1 MSSPTGGRWIF
12 SADPASG
19 FSGLNLGINNGVAPV
34 FPFPVAGALNI
45 EVFTNSTVSGVPN
58 PDAGFQASMADPL
71 SPTVAPID
79 NGFLV
84 GTNLRLG
91 SGNYL
96 AVDSVVGSATQ

>member
-1 MSSPTGGRWIF
+1 MTTPTGGRWIF
-12 SADPASG
+12 SPATGSG
-19 FSGLNLGINNGVAPV
+19 FSGIVLGINDGTHPV
-34 FPFPVAGALNI
+34 FPFPQAGALNI
-45 EVFTNSTVSGVPN
+45 EVFTNPTVSGVPN

-71 SPTVAPID
+71 SPTVAPLD

-96 AVDSVVGSATQ
+96 AVDSVVGSAT